1 MYRLMIIADEGDNR
15 TMLTIGGEQSSIE
28 KDMLSFIGDQRNFKW
43 LHGSNE
49 LLAEALFIGLMKKYE
64 EERKAE
70 Q

>member
-1 MYRLMIIADEGDNR
+1 MYRLMIIADDGEKK
-15 TMLTIGGEQSSIE
+15 TLLTVGGEQSSIE

-49 LLAEALFIGLMKKYE
+49 RLAEALFIGLMKKYE
-64 EERKAE
+64 QEA

>member
-49 LLAEALFIGLMKKYE
+49 RLAEALFIGLMKKYE

>member
-1 MYRLMIIADEGDNR
+1 MYRLLIIADEGDNR

-28 KDMLSFIGDQRNFKW
+28 KDMLSFINDQRNFKW

-49 LLAEALFIGLMKKYE
+49 RLAEALFIGLMKKYE

>member
-1 MYRLMIIADEGDNR
+1 MYRLMIIADDGENR

-49 LLAEALFIGLMKKYE
+49 RLAEALFIGLMKKYE
-64 EERKAE
+64 DE
-70 Q
+70 QEAQQ

>member
-1 MYRLMIIADEGDNR
+1 MYRLMIIADEGDNC

-49 LLAEALFIGLMKKYE
+49 RLAEALFIGLMKKYE

>member
-1 MYRLMIIADEGDNR
+1 MYRLMIIADDGENR

-49 LLAEALFIGLMKKYE
+49 RLAEALFIGLMKKYE
-64 EERKAE
+64 QEAQK
-70 Q
+70 

>member
-1 MYRLMIIADEGDNR
+1 MYRLLIIADDGENR

-49 LLAEALFIGLMKKYE
+49 RLAEALFIGLMKKYE
-64 EERKAE
+64 QEAQR
-70 Q
+70 

>member
-1 MYRLMIIADEGDNR
+1 MIIADDGENR

-43 LHGSNE
+43 LYGSNE
-49 LLAEALFIGLMKKYE
+49 RLAETLFIGLMKKYE
-64 EERKAE
+64 QEA